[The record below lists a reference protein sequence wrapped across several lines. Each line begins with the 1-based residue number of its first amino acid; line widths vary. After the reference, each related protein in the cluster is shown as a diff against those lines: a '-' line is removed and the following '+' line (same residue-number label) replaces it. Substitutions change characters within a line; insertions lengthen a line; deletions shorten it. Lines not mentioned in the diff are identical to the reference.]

1 MTALPP
7 WLRRSLAEPL
17 VQFLLIGGGL
27 FALHGA
33 VASREPVGTIRVS
46 QEQVQALAAR
56 FSRSWQRP
64 PSRQELQGLVDDWIR
79 EEAAV
84 REARSLGLDRDDAI
98 VRRRLRQK
106 LEFLAEADVD
116 RRNPSEADLRAWL
129 RAHPERYRLDSRYSF
144 RQIALGAAAG
154 ASDKGRIAALLA
166 RLNAPDASVDPA
178 SVGEPLLLLEP
189 RYEALPLHE
198 VERLFGRTFAQALA
212 ARRPGPWVGPLASG
226 YGEHLVQIEA
236 VTPGRLPEVA
246 EVQDQLA
253 RDWLQDQ
260 RQRQRQANDRHRL
273 ARYRI
278 ERPTL

>member
-1 MTALPP
+1 MTPVLP

-33 VASREPVGTIRVS
+33 VASREPLGTIRIS
-46 QEQVQALAAR
+46 QEQVQGLAAR
-56 FSRSWQRP
+56 FSRNWQRP

-84 REARSLGLDRDDAI
+84 REARSLGLDRDDVI

-116 RRNPSEADLRAWL
+116 RRSPSDADLRAWL
-129 RAHPERYRLDSRYSF
+129 QSHPERYRLDARYTF
-144 RQIALGAAAG
+144 RQ
-154 ASDKGRIAALLA
+154 ALLPTA
-166 RLNAPDASVDPA
+166 TGGGA
-178 SVGEPLLLLEP
+178 LLLLEP
-189 RYEALPLHE
+189 RYVDLPRRE
-198 VERLFGRTFAQALA
+198 VERLFGQSFAQALA
-212 ARRPGPWVGPLASG
+212 SQRPGPWVAPVPSG
-226 YGEHLVQIEA
+226 YGAHRVQLEA

-246 EVQDQLA
+246 EVRDALL
-253 RDWLQDQ
+253 RDWQQDQ
-260 RQRQRQANDRHRL
+260 RQRQRQANDRARL

-278 ERPTL
+278 ERPRL